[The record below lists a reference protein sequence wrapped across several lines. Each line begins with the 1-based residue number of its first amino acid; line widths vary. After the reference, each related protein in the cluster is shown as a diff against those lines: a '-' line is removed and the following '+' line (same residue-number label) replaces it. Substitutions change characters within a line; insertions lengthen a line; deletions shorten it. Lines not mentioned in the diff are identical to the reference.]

1 MPEMIAGWKYKGN
14 EEPFSESIFVFQL
27 LELGRNGEQP
37 RSAPEDPEEVSLWH
51 QLCCCVQAVRKPGF
65 LD

>member
-14 EEPFSESIFVFQL
+14 EPFSDSVFVFQL

-37 RSAPEDPEEVSLWH
+37 RSAPEDPEEVSLCH
-51 QLCCCVQAVRKPGF
+51 QLFCCVQAMCKPGF